1 MASCARLRLAHA
13 HSDSSLLSQEEAD
26 RVRADLNEQ
35 AHRANL
41 LKRETLVETSAGKVM
56 EKRLT
61 ATVMRRRHTEPAPLR
76 PLSEEPFHFEVEQEA
91 GEPFVASFVDQRPI
105 AEPAIATLI
114 EPSGRDRGDSGRH
127 ITRDNRSSRGAS
139 ARSTSAASHRGERP
153 CRARAFRSRI
163 GGGGAVASNPSCTT
177 RIASRSRR
185 ATDGPGRLPA
195 RVTHDQFDQQRTRR
209 RALAR

>member
-1 MASCARLRLAHA
+1 MARKRIKTFAAEWNVPVEDVMASCARLRLAHA

-76 PLSEEPFHFEVEQEA
+76 PLEEPFHFEVEQEA
-91 GEPFVASFVDQRPI
+91 GEPFVASFVGQPPI
-105 AEPAIATLI
+105 AEPAIAALL
-114 EPSGRDRGDSGRH
+114 EPQAE
-127 ITRDNRSSRGAS
+127 TAPVS
-139 ARSTSAASHRGERP
+139 AEVSAAVSAAPPSAAAAPSAAAHAPQAIAEGVAAARERFAP
-153 CRARAFRSRI
+153 VAAEAAPSRPAPAAPPISPRA
-163 GGGGAVASNPSCTT
+163 PE
-177 RIASRSRR
+177 
-185 ATDGPGRLPA
+185 GP
-195 RVTHDQFDQQRTRR
+195 
-209 RALAR
+209 